1 MHSPPDRERLPA
13 EPRRQD
19 LTDDRGPFQD
29 ALEVKRS
36 AVKVLVDDTLHTIAR
51 EQVEAVRKNV
61 TIDWAVKESA
71 RAKMRTIVR
80 GLLRKYGYSPDKQEK
95 ATQTVLE
102 QVEVL
107 CRNWAA

>member
-1 MHSPPDRERLPA
+1 MKPLR
-13 EPRRQD
+13 
-19 LTDDRGPFQD
+19 
-29 ALEVKRS
+29 
-36 AVKVLVDDTLHTIAR
+36 TIAR
-51 EQVEAVRKNV
+51 ELVEAVRNNV

-80 GLLRKYGYSPDKQEK
+80 RLLRKYGYPPDNQEK

-102 QVEVL
+102 QAELL